1 MPLVEIIRHEGV
13 SEETINRLYK
23 WVLDVKKTPIVVN
36 DCPGFLVNRI
46 LAPFLNE
53 SAYLLE
59 QGVSIESID
68 KAVLNFGMP
77 MGACRLMDEVGI
89 DVCSHVGEIME
100 AGLGP
105 RAKANQLSHKAVEA
119 GLLGKKNGKGFYL
132 YDDSGKQQDINPDI
146 LKLLPDQKT
155 EMDETTIQMRL
166 ILPMI
171 NEAANILDEKIVD
184 SADTVDLGLIFGI
197 GFPPF
202 RGGLLKYADSEGL
215 ERIEGAIETFA
226 SEVNEQRY
234 ELSPYLKKLVENKQ
248 KFYEL

>member
-1 MPLVEIIRHEGV
+1 
-13 SEETINRLYK
+13 
-23 WVLDVKKTPIVVN
+23 
-36 DCPGFLVNRI
+36 
-46 LAPFLNE
+46 
-53 SAYLLE
+53 
-59 QGVSIESID
+59 
-68 KAVLNFGMP
+68 
-77 MGACRLMDEVGI
+77 
-89 DVCSHVGEIME
+89 
-100 AGLGP
+100 
-105 RAKANQLSHKAVEA
+105 
-119 GLLGKKNGKGFYL
+119 
-132 YDDSGKQQDINPDI
+132 
-146 LKLLPDQKT
+146 
-155 EMDETTIQMRL
+155 MDETSIQMRL

-215 ERIEGAIETFA
+215 ERIKGAIEKFA